1 MGTRA
6 SKTSF
11 GVVAEVP
18 KAAIVAVGS
27 SAFVDIYTSIRDVR
41 IPVIPCAA
49 LAEMAH
55 TTGCVNTPAHIV
67 AVRRQVVGRELVARA
82 SSNCPIQDHPVVTT
96 CAMGE
101 GRLLQGDITDSRGLH
116 LCTVAVVADLA
127 DGSGRDDDEASL
139 KRHIVDFIA
148 MLADR
153 QHGFLAW
160 PTCYLEAWYGSA
172 SDAKRIGDAVARYL
186 RPSVPA
192 RWIRPRR

>member
-1 MGTRA
+1 MGARA
-6 SKTSF
+6 SKPSV

-18 KAAIVAVGS
+18 KAAIVAFES
-27 SAFVDIYTSIRDVR
+27 SAFVDIYTSIRGVR
-41 IPVIPCAA
+41 IPVIPCVA
-49 LAEMAH
+49 LAEMVH
-55 TTGCVNTPAHIV
+55 STGRVNTPAHIV
-67 AVRRQVVGRELVARA
+67 AVERRQVVVGRELVARA

-160 PTCYLEAWYGSA
+160 PTCYLEAWYDLPLTPNG
-172 SDAKRIGDAVARYL
+172 
-186 RPSVPA
+186 
-192 RWIRPRR
+192 